1 MLKIKTAI
9 LSKYQQ
15 SRLHLYL
22 TARKLTQFYSYSFAR
37 PEVPVIP
44 WSSLRHINSILT
56 YQWDILEEI
65 DMLKIIQEDTTEYQ
79 QLYDRLQGLKDY
91 AY

>member
-1 MLKIKTAI
+1 MLKKSI
-9 LSKYQQ
+9 LSKYHQ
-15 SRLHLYL
+15 SRIYLYL
-22 TARKLTQFYSYSFAR
+22 TARKLTKFYATSFAR
-37 PEVPVIP
+37 PEVPNIP
-44 WSSLRHINSILT
+44 WYSLRHINSILT

-65 DMLKIIQEDTTEYQ
+65 DMLKVIQEDTAEYQ

>member
-1 MLKIKTAI
+1 MLKNAI
-9 LSKYQQ
+9 LSRYQR
-15 SRLHLYL
+15 SALYLYL
-22 TARKLTQFYSYSFAR
+22 TARQLTRFYSYSFAR

-44 WSSLRHINSILT
+44 WSSLRHVNSILT

-65 DMLKIIQEDTTEYQ
+65 DMMKIIQEDTTELQ
-79 QLYDRLQGLKDY
+79 QLYDRLQGLCDY

>member
-9 LSKYQQ
+9 LSKYQR
-15 SRLHLYL
+15 SRLNLWL
-22 TARKLTQFYSYSFAR
+22 TARKLTKFYCTSFAR
-37 PEVPVIP
+37 PEVPNIP
-44 WSSLRHINSILT
+44 WYSLRHINSILT

-65 DMLKIIQEDTTEYQ
+65 DMLKVIQEDTTEYQ
-79 QLYDRLQGLKDY
+79 QLYDRLQGLCDY

>member
-1 MLKIKTAI
+1 MKIKTVI
-9 LSKYQQ
+9 LSKYHQ
-15 SRLHLYL
+15 SRIYLSL
-22 TARKLTQFYSYSFAR
+22 TARQLTKFYCTSFAR

-44 WSSLRHINSILT
+44 ASSLRHVNSLLT
-56 YQWDILEEI
+56 YMWDIREEI
-65 DMLKIIQEDTTEYQ
+65 DMLDVIQEDTADLQ

>member
-1 MLKIKTAI
+1 MLKKII
-9 LSKYQQ
+9 LSKYHQ
-15 SRLHLYL
+15 SKLYLYL
-22 TARKLTQFYSYSFAR
+22 TARQLTKFYSYSFAR
-37 PEVPVIP
+37 PEVPEIP

-65 DMLKIIQEDTTEYQ
+65 DMLKVIQEDTTEYQ
-79 QLYDRLQGLKDY
+79 QLYDRLQGLCDY